1 MTGHRKPALPVSSFI
16 QDASLLQQCSLHL
29 AERVPSFCC
38 TCQIRLLKPLPP
50 SQARAVAGHHGI
62 STVSP
67 NVHAYLSRALEA
79 HMGDLLRRAYVI
91 ARQRSD
97 VGRRMPGME
106 VSRCTFTC
114 FTALRATC
122 AYTK

>member
-1 MTGHRKPALPVSSFI
+1 MPEQAEVLPSTV
-16 QDASLLQQCSLHL
+16 
-29 AERVPSFCC
+29 
-38 TCQIRLLKPLPP
+38 
-50 SQARAVAGHHGI
+50 QARGVASHHGI

-106 VSRCTFTC
+106 VGRYTFTC
-114 FTALRATC
+114 FTALQATC
-122 AYTK
+122 AYFG